1 MKHFPTRL
9 FVSLLT
15 ALFIAFLVKNV
26 SPLTSRARAV
36 AGGSCDWHKVA
47 SPSIGGVLWGAS
59 ALTHTDAWVVG
70 SNGGSGVIEHWD
82 GNSWSFV
89 PSPQPGNY
97 ANNLDGIAALSS
109 SDVWAV
115 GSHQNYKG
123 MYQEPQKT
131 LVEHWDGASWSVI
144 ASPNVGTFYNSLS
157 AVTALAPNDI
167 WAVGAQ
173 GNLQGHFKTLIE
185 HWDGTHWSVVHSPN
199 AGTYANGLSAVTAL
213 SSSDIWAVGD
223 DANGKTGARTLIE
236 HWDGSM
242 WSVVPSSSIGTFD
255 NELWSIAGVAP
266 NDIWAVGLYWA
277 APGNV
282 TDTLTEHWD
291 GSVWS
296 VVSSPNPPGGDND
309 LHGVAAVASNDVW
322 AVGGSVGGPLTI
334 QWDGHQWNTI
344 PNKGQQSWFL
354 NRIAAL
360 NAHDVWAA
368 GSTTTLMQ
376 IMHYC

>member
-15 ALFIAFLVKNV
+15 TLFTAFLVGNV
-26 SPLTSRARAV
+26 SPMMLPAGAAARGCA
-36 AGGSCDWHKVA
+36 WHKVP
-47 SPSIGGVLWGAS
+47 SPSIGGVLWGVL
-59 ALTHTDAWVVG
+59 ALSNTDAWAVG
-70 SNGGSGVIEHWD
+70 SNGGSGIAEHWD
-82 GNSWSFV
+82 GTRWTWI

-97 ANNLDGIAALSS
+97 ANDLNGVAALSS

-144 ASPNVGTFYNSLS
+144 ASPNPGMFYNSLS

-173 GNLQGHFKTLIE
+173 GTVQGHSKTLIE
-185 HWDGTHWSVVHSPN
+185 HWDGAHWSVVHSPN
-199 AGTYANGLSAVTAL
+199 VGTSANGLSAVTAF
-213 SSSDIWAVGD
+213 SSSDIWAVGED
-223 DANGKTGARTLIE
+223 SNGKVGARTLIE
-236 HWDGSM
+236 HWNGKQ
-242 WSVVPSSSIGTFD
+242 WSVVQSPSVGPFD
-255 NELWSIAGVAP
+255 NELWSVAGVAP

-277 APGNV
+277 PPGNV
-282 TDTLTEHWD
+282 TDTLIEHWD
-291 GSVWS
+291 GSMWS

-309 LHGVAAVASNDVW
+309 LHGVTAVASNDVW
-322 AVGGSVGGPLTI
+322 AVGGSSSGPLTI

-344 PNKGQQSWFL
+344 PNSGQQSWFL

-360 NAHDVWAA
+360 NSHDLWAV